1 MEYKVLWVD
10 DDLSIVDFYQTL
22 ADYKNIDLI
31 HKENWEDGKKYLLE
45 NFDELTAIILD
56 ANCKLD
62 STRLIEGNI
71 FLGKVVSELQLIFG
85 ERHNLIPWYIL
96 SGGKMDKL
104 GPTVECVCADR
115 NQHIDKW
122 GEALYT
128 KDMMDELE
136 EDNPLFENICKVGK
150 NKSNNIIL
158 HRHNEV
164 FRYLGDTNYLSH
176 DSRTNMLHILSEFYY
191 PENNFNV
198 KTYANTMRQII
209 EDLFSHAVK
218 IGIMPPAFKKS
229 SNDDNTI
236 LTESQK
242 FLCGKQPNHVGY
254 RFKKTDENIRYSI
267 FDYNDSKVLEA
278 TLGFTQKY
286 SHKNVPYS
294 RELCLG
300 MALSLCHIIRAYGQF
315 VNTHSNIE
323 EIQSYWETF
332 EIKPKEEQ
340 VNISQ
345 KQTNK
350 TMQEP
355 IDYIVE
361 GFVKETDG
369 VLHIDDVCLPLRK
382 KYQTPGQKFRI
393 EKVIPNTQDNKD
405 KYPYFAIAAGIK
417 EID

>member
-1 MEYKVLWVD
+1 MEYTVLWVD
-10 DDLSIVDFYQTL
+10 DDLSIVEAYQTL
-22 ADYKNIDLI
+22 AEVKGIDLI
-31 HKENWEDGKKYLLE
+31 HKENWAEGRKFLIEK
-45 NFDELTAIILD
+45 FDEITAIILD
-56 ANCKLD
+56 ANCKVD
-62 STRLIEGNI
+62 GNSPVQGNI
-71 FLGKVVSELQLIFG
+71 FLGKVVSELQLLFG
-85 ERHNLIPWYIL
+85 QKHNSIPWYIL
-96 SGGKMDKL
+96 SAGTMSNF
-104 GPTVECVCADR
+104 GPTVELVCADR
-115 NQHIDKW
+115 NTEW
-122 GEALYT
+122 GKGVYL
-128 KDMMDELE
+128 KDDIE
-136 EDNPLFENICKVGK
+136 EEENPLFENICRVGQDK
-150 NKSNNIIL
+150 KQNIIL

-164 FRYLGDTNYLSH
+164 FKYLGDTNYLSH
-176 DSRTNMLHILSEFYY
+176 DSRANMLHILSEFYY
-191 PENNFNV
+191 PENNFEVNS
-198 KTYANTMRQII
+198 YANTMRHII

-242 FLCGKQPNHVGY
+242 FLCGKQPNHIGY
-254 RFKKTDENIRYSI
+254 RFKKVDENARYSI
-267 FDYNDSKVLEA
+267 FDYNDGKVLEA
-278 TLGFTQKY
+278 TLGFTQKH
-286 SHKNVPYS
+286 SHKNKPYS

-315 VNTHSNIE
+315 VDTHSNIE

-355 IDYIVE
+355 IDYTVE